1 MNISV
6 FADGADLKTMAAQA
20 AGDEDISGWTTNPSL
35 LRRAGVTDYR
45 AFARAVLDIAQ
56 GLPVSFEVLADDL
69 DGIQHQAKQIAS
81 WGEPGDNIWVKV
93 PITLT
98 SGESCAPAI
107 RNLSEDGVTVNV
119 TAVMSKGQVK
129 EAVAALGERGVVS
142 VFAGRIADTGRDPL
156 RMIHSA
162 RAHIGGR
169 SIRVLWASPRQV
181 YDIVLAEE
189 AGADIITLTPE
200 LLAKRALL
208 GKNLEAYS
216 LETVRQFYKDAEG
229 ITL

>member
-1 MNISV
+1 MSV
-6 FADGADLKTMAAQA
+6 FADGADLKAMWEQSKE
-20 AGDEDISGWTTNPSL
+20 GEIQGWTTNPSL
-35 LRRAGVTDYR
+35 LKRAGVKNYR
-45 AFARAVLDIAQ
+45 EFARAALDISQ

-69 DGIQHQAKQIAS
+69 DGIERQAKEIAS
-81 WGEPGDNIWVKV
+81 WSHAGENVWVKV

-98 SGESCAPAI
+98 SGEPCAPVI
-107 RNLSEDGVTVNV
+107 RTLSEDGVTVNV

-129 EAVAALGERGVVS
+129 EAVDALGERGVVS
-142 VFAGRIADTGRDPL
+142 IFAGRIADTGRDPA
-156 RMIHSA
+156 RMFHSA
-162 RAHIGGR
+162 KARIGGR

-181 YDIVLAEE
+181 YDIVLAEQC
-189 AGADIITLTPE
+189 GADIITMTPE
-200 LLAKRALL
+200 LLAKRKLF